1 MLCLRLI
8 YIAVS
13 QNAQVKEHLCIH
25 QAVQCDAMLDAQ
37 IYLVQDTV
45 KAGQHGVQG
54 CKEKQSWHWMAH
66 GCSSP
71 EVVFSNHYCGSILPG
86 AVLKKNTAIILSI
99 LSRLLVVVIE
109 TVATLFDRFLGM
121 MIRDKFQR
129 AGAYHQRG
137 RGQGPILV
145 MIIQPWTF
153 VSEMRKASSHK
164 STQWKS
170 RLAWKRFE
178 NTLFQAAC
186 LQTST
191 AACWDCLHW

>member
-13 QNAQVKEHLCIH
+13 QNAQVKEYLCIH

-37 IYLVQDTV
+37 IYLVQDIV
-45 KAGQHGVQG
+45 KAGQHGVQC
-54 CKEKQSWHWMAH
+54 CKEKQAWHWMAH

-71 EVVFSNHYCGSILPG
+71 TIIVVPSCP
-86 AVLKKNTAIILSI
+86 VLFWKNTAIILSI

-145 MIIQPWTF
+145 MITQPWTF

-191 AACWDCLHW
+191 AAWWDCLHW